1 MKKTLFTLFAA
12 SLLLTVACT
21 KNDGTEV
28 VFPEPATKA
37 EAVSIAFDKGEDLKL
52 ELLERI
58 KPSEPASAQASQP
71 VDVKISTIELTEGNR
86 YVLYIDEATSKVA
99 AGKQFA
105 KVWTGK
111 YICEKG
117 TQIYKLEKFGE
128 IELGKGSDEGFI
140 LLRLDKDLSVK
151 ASGAEIKIAATIT
164 PITTIATVGA
174 NLSRTWKVASTH
186 ISVKGGKN
194 EVNFSKGFTGC
205 DLHEIGKYCKDMKVT
220 LSDADLAALQGYK
233 VQEMMLEGNNS
244 IIITF
249 DSKDPYYGSY
259 TASGT
264 SFSWS
269 LNESNKML
277 SASATGTV
285 GFPKNG
291 QTDLV
296 LNSTIS
302 AGNETYTG
310 TFTFT
315 LEQVN

>member
-1 MKKTLFTLFAA
+1 MKKVLFTLFAA
-12 SLLLTVACT
+12 TLLMAVGC
-21 KNDGTEV
+21 KKDSGTDV

-37 EAVSIAFDKGEDLKL
+37 EAVSIEFNKGEDLKL

-58 KPSEPASAQASQP
+58 KPSDPASSQASQP
-71 VDVKISTIELTEGNR
+71 VEVKVSTIELTEGNR
-86 YVLYIDEATSKVA
+86 YVMYIKDVDTKVRLGETFEA
-99 AGKQFA
+99 
-105 KVWTGK
+105 VWTGC
-111 YICEKG
+111 YILSQG
-117 TQIYKLEKFGE
+117 RNVYKLERVGE
-128 IELGKGSDEGFI
+128 IEIGTGSDEGFI

-151 ASGAEIKIAATIT
+151 AGGAEMRVAATIS
-164 PITTIATVGA
+164 PITTNSTVAA
-174 NLSRTWKVASTH
+174 NLSRTWKISSTH
-186 ISVKGGKN
+186 ISIKGGKN

-205 DLHEIGKYCKDMKVT
+205 DLHEIGKYCKDMKVSI
-220 LSDADLAALQGYK
+220 SDDDLAALQGYK

-259 TASGT
+259 TANGT

-269 LNESNKML
+269 LNESNKL
-277 SASATGTV
+277 ISASASGTV

-291 QTDLV
+291 QVELV
-296 LNSTIS
+296 LNSTITG
-302 AGNETYTG
+302 GNETYTG